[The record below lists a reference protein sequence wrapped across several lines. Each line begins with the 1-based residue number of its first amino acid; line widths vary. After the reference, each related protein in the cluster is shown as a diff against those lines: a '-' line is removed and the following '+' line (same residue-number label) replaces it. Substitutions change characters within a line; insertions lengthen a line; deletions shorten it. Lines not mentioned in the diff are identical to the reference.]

1 MRMSQRNGGQ
11 PSKRRNLTEHIVEV
25 LSDRIIRGQYAPN
38 SFLREIE
45 IAEELGVSRSPLREA
60 LRVLSEQGL
69 VEIKAGRGASVTPM
83 TVRAASEFYD
93 IRAHL
98 ESYCTQLSVEA
109 CTDEQI
115 EMLMNA
121 FDDLLKAERDGN
133 VRSFQDQ
140 NTQFHLM
147 LYSFCP
153 NQTLV
158 ALVETFWRRGARYS
172 RLLRFDANRSKR
184 ILQRKRELIQLIW
197 SRDAIGAGE
206 CVKHII
212 LSGKSDVMAA
222 IAAGDPFT
230 YWERARSKQRIV
242 EPV

>member
-1 MRMSQRNGGQ
+1 MAKQRDGKQ
-11 PSKRRNLTEHIVEV
+11 PTKRRNLTEHIVEI
-25 LSDRIIRGQYAPN
+25 LTDRIIRGEYAPN

-69 VEIKAGRGASVTPM
+69 VDINPGRGASVTPL

-98 ESYCTQLSVEA
+98 ESHCTTLSVES

-115 EMLMNA
+115 EYLMNA
-121 FDDLLKAERDGN
+121 FAGLQKAERDGN
-133 VRSFQDQ
+133 VKSFQVQ
-140 NTQFHLM
+140 NTEFHLK

-158 ALVETFWRRGARYS
+158 SLVDTFWRRGARYS
-172 RLLRFDANRSKR
+172 RLLRFDSNRSKL
-184 ILQRKRELIQLIW
+184 ILERKKELIQLIW
-197 SRDAIGAGE
+197 SRDAIGAGD

-230 YWERARSKQRIV
+230 YWERARSKQRIF
-242 EPV
+242 ETA

>member
-1 MRMSQRNGGQ
+1 MSQRNGGQ
-11 PSKRRNLTEHIVEV
+11 SGKKKNLTEHIVEV
-25 LSDRIIRGQYAPN
+25 LTDRIIRGQYAPN

-45 IAEELGVSRSPLREA
+45 IADELGVSRSPLREA

-93 IRAHL
+93 IRAQL

-115 EMLMNA
+115 ERLMDA
-121 FDDLLKAERDGN
+121 FDSLQRVDQEGN
-133 VRSFQDQ
+133 LRLFQDQ
-140 NTQFHLM
+140 NTQFHMM

-172 RLLRFDANRSKR
+172 RLLRFDGNRSKR
-184 ILQRKRELIQLIW
+184 ILQRKRELIQFIW
-197 SRDAIGAGE
+197 SRDAVGAAG

-212 LSGKSDVMAA
+212 LSGKTDVMAA
-222 IAAGDPFT
+222 IAAGDPFS
-230 YWERARSKQRIV
+230 YWERARSRQRTA